1 MKHIKT
7 INEWIGSDMMTSI
20 RKLFNSDEDIAVAIL
35 NSISPMT
42 KVKNEKGRYT
52 FDFKVGDISS
62 KVQVYESFGKAHY
75 YGLILN
81 ADDLQASDSVIKKI
95 RKKVSKIWDE
105 AEGPTSRKNQIRK
118 NLK

>member
-1 MKHIKT
+1 
-7 INEWIGSDMMTSI
+7 MTSI

-42 KVKNEKGRYT
+42 KVKNEKGTYT

-62 KVQVYESFGKAHY
+62 KVKVYESFGKSFYY

-81 ADDLQASDSVIKKI
+81 DDNLQASDSIKKKI
-95 RKKVSKIWDE
+95 IKKVSKIWDE